1 MAWILHLAFF
11 SSRVASS
18 RLVPAVAGDDVT
30 SLPKDTTKPKGIQVV
45 LPSKFLFRFWLL
57 CWPCERQ
64 LFSCHGWLWGHHL
77 GHFLVNEI
85 VPLLL
90 LFRTS
95 SHGAKAITQ
104 MLVRQTQRHFAVCFG
119 LLLGDFLPTEPWHL
133 PKFTMNLR
141 ANFSVCT
148 LGTLQKTF
156 SILHRMKGASLNGI
170 ADGNIPGSKYST
182 ASKQTWLS
190 PFSWGRSA
198 ALFF

>member
-1 MAWILHLAFF
+1 MAWILHLAFL
-11 SSRVASS
+11 SSRVGSY
-18 RLVPAVAGDDVT
+18 RLMPAVAGDDVT
-30 SLPKDTTKPKGIQVV
+30 PLPKDTIKLQHIQVV
-45 LPSKFLFRFWLL
+45 VPSKFLFPFLITVLALW
-57 CWPCERQ
+57 RQ
-64 LFSCHGWLWGHHL
+64 FFSSHDWLWGHHL

-104 MLVRQTQRHFAVCFG
+104 MLVGQTQRHFAVCFG

-141 ANFSVCT
+141 ANFSVHT

-156 SILHRMKGASLNGI
+156 SILHRIKGASLNGI
-170 ADGNIPGSKYST
+170 TDGNIPGSKYSIK
-182 ASKQTWLS
+182 ANIAPS
-190 PFSWGRSA
+190 
-198 ALFF
+198 FFMRKECSVFFNY

>member
-1 MAWILHLAFF
+1 MDLSSGILELQCWLIQACACSGRRWCDLFQ
-11 SSRVASS
+11 RTRLNPRAS
-18 RLVPAVAGDDVT
+18 RLWYQVNFPFFDYSVGSLKDDFF
-30 SLPKDTTKPKGIQVV
+30 
-45 LPSKFLFRFWLL
+45 PS
-57 CWPCERQ
+57 
-64 LFSCHGWLWGHHL
+64 HDWLWGHHL
-77 GHFLVNEI
+77 GPILVNEI

-119 LLLGDFLPTEPWHL
+119 LLLGDFLPTESWHL

-141 ANFSVCT
+141 ANFSVHT

-156 SILHRMKGASLNGI
+156 SILQRIKGASLNGI

-182 ASKQTWLS
+182 ASKQTLL
-190 PFSWGRSA
+190 PLFSWGRSA
-198 ALFF
+198 LVFYS